1 MTELGWVGGVLGVRN
16 GSTWM
21 DGTGKDPIGAKG
33 DNGGSDTRGPG
44 GHSEG
49 LLGGRGGVGTLGVLK
64 NLSNV
69 E

>member
-1 MTELGWVGGVLGVRN
+1 MTELGRVGGVLGVRN

-44 GHSEG
+44 EQSEG
-49 LLGGRGGVGTLGVLK
+49 LLGGRGGGWDTRGAEVIDK
-64 NLSNV
+64 C
-69 E
+69 